1 MKKHP
6 SFQGL
11 YYIIEDRLIQDGVD
25 TARAEVDAG
34 AICEA
39 LWRLSS
45 TMRRT
50 DIPLTVSFLR
60 DPNGTAAQLLWL
72 GDDGG
77 FDVAS

>member
-1 MKKHP
+1 MKRHP

-11 YYIIEDRLIQDGVD
+11 HYIVADRLLQDGVEKSQAEAD
-25 TARAEVDAG
+25 ARD
-34 AICEA
+34 ICDA

-50 DIPLTVSFLR
+50 DIPLTIKFLR
-60 DPNGTAAQLLWL
+60 DPNGAAAQLLWL